1 MKKQLVFA
9 TSVVALTVAATVAMA
24 ADGPFT
30 KEIKAR
36 QGLMQVT
43 SFNLGMLAAMAKGER
58 DYDAKLAAE
67 AGQNVHRAAMM
78 NSASLWPEGSD
89 LSNKE
94 LTVETAAKPEAW
106 STYPEI
112 YEKHKAWLEAS
123 EKLAAVAGDG
133 LDALKPAVGGVG
145 KSCKGCHD
153 DFRQKK

>member
-67 AGQNVHRAAMM
+67 QR
-78 NSASLWPEGSD
+78 
-89 LSNKE
+89 
-94 LTVETAAKPEAW
+94 LTVAR
-106 STYPEI
+106 
-112 YEKHKAWLEAS
+112 
-123 EKLAAVAGDG
+123 G
-133 LDALKPAVGGVG
+133 LRPVQQGIDCRNGGQTRG
-145 KSCKGCHD
+145 MEYLSGN
-153 DFRQKK
+153 Q